1 MSEYKFMQGNTSGDI
16 VVQTGEMG
24 SGNFSGV
31 LVKVGSDVY
40 PYRRV
45 GQVSSVWI
53 TSSFTEIT
61 PQEAKDK
68 YDLVL
73 YRHETIEN
81 NVCCQT
87 APITDE
93 DEMPVVFISGGCW
106 EAGERW
112 NLRTYSN
119 FLPIYDNNPTPE
131 SKVDWSEAPVW
142 ADAYGQDTGGLFF
155 WLGRDNYRRVGGKR
169 RFDYGDEFERD
180 KYDFKI
186 IENRPPRTIAQI
198 LGISSLSV
206 NSEIAKNQ
214 KTIITT
220 PKPTKTQRVIN
231 RAFEDI
237 FTTTVT
243 FKNPE
248 WGALLFETIEPRL
261 TYEQK
266 LDLVCA
272 VYGVHDEGDSDEEHF

>member
-1 MSEYKFMQGNTSGDI
+1 MSEYKFMQSNKSGDI

-53 TSSFTEIT
+53 TSAFTEIT

-68 YDLVL
+68 YGLVL
-73 YRHETIEN
+73 YRHETREN
-81 NVCCQT
+81 NLCCQI
-87 APITDE
+87 APITDQ

-112 NLRTYSN
+112 NLRTYIK
-119 FLPIYDNNPTPE
+119 FLPVYDNNSTPE
-131 SKVDWSEAPVW
+131 SIVDWSKAPVW
-142 ADAYGQDTGGLFF
+142 ADAYGEIIESGSNV
-155 WLGRDNYRRVGGKR
+155 WLG
-169 RFDYGDEFERD
+169 GDRYMYTSTGSVAYFGISA
-180 KYDFKI
+180 YDISEISI

-198 LGISSLSV
+198 LGVAHLSGD
-206 NSEIAKNQ
+206 SEIAKNQ
-214 KTIITT
+214 KTVITT

-261 TYEQK
+261 TYGQK

-272 VYGVHDEGDSDEEHF
+272 VYGVYDEGESDEEHF